1 MSSERN
7 FIGQENSMLERLC
20 IKNYVLIP
28 ELDISFPE
36 GFSVLTGETGSGKTI
51 ILSALSLLLGAKADK
66 EAIRKGESY
75 AEISGV
81 FSSKQEKIL
90 SFLDSRDIFSD
101 DGKIIIR
108 RVIRENGRSS
118 ASINGA
124 LVTLA
129 DLSTLSL
136 LLIDITSQFSNQSL
150 LSKENQMALL
160 DQSAGLADEL
170 KKMSDLFSSYTLS
183 RAELERTA
191 KEISEAERERE
202 YNEFSLEEL
211 KSACLTEGEDEEVK
225 NTLSVIENSEVIL
238 ENMESAKERLQ
249 KSSEE
254 ISAAL
259 KALDKALKKDES
271 VGEIR
276 QNLENLSID
285 LDEMILTVREKCSS
299 YLFDEYL
306 LSQLND
312 RNQILTRIK
321 KKYGPTISDALK
333 RQQELEEKI
342 EKAEKQDE
350 IIDALERRCDE
361 MKKLCE
367 TQALLI
373 RSIRI
378 KEKER
383 LEKKITDALV
393 RLDMKNAEFY
403 IKLEEKELSAL
414 GSDRVSFLIKV
425 NKGEKISELE
435 NSASGGELS
444 RIMLAIKSSFSSS
457 EDVETLIFD
466 EIDTGLGGE
475 TAYNVASELSSLS
488 SSHQIIAITHLAQ
501 IAVKAASH
509 FLVSKKAEDGRTVS
523 HIRMLDNSERVEE
536 TARLLSGKVND
547 ISLAHAK
554 SLLKI

>member
-129 DLSTLSL
+129 DLSTLSP

-183 RAELERTA
+183 RAELKRTA

-299 YLFDEYL
+299 YSFDEYL